1 MSGGKEDSAS
11 LLRAMKQVKKVF
23 TRSGRQR
30 NPNPRYGEQGGAGGG
45 RGGGRGRGRG
55 GGGDF
60 DPPPSASGDVAPELF
75 LEGPSRDEVEAEAE
89 SRDEA
94 DSRHELEELV
104 PPKKLSTR
112 GEAGVPDER
121 MEPRT
126 QEAKALII
134 PDGVE

>member
-30 NPNPRYGEQGGAGGG
+30 TPNPRYADQGGAGGG
-45 RGGGRGRGRG
+45 RGGGRGRGA

-75 LEGPSRDEVEAEAE
+75 LEGPSTDEAE

-104 PPKKLSTR
+104 PPKKLPTR

-134 PDGVE
+134 PDGVEYVY